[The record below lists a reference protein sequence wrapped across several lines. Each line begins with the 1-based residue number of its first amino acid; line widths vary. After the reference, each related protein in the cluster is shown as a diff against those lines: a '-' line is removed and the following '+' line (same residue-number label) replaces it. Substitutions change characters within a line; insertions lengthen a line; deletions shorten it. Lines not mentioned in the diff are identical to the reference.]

1 MLLSRAIT
9 SIFLAILFFS
19 SITFL
24 APYQLNFLL
33 ILIVAIAGQEWARL
47 AGYSSLIAI
56 MFYVLSNLLTIFL
69 ISENIF
75 LGDFQY
81 SKSMQSLLGIS
92 SVWWVLAFL
101 WVKTYPESASIWN
114 SRVVK
119 SIMGFFVIIPM
130 WFCTVFIFRL

>member
-19 SITFL
+19 SINFL

-47 AGYSSLIAI
+47 VGYSSLLAVI
-56 MFYVLSNLLTIFL
+56 FYVMSILLTIFL
-69 ISENIF
+69 ISEYIF
-75 LGDFQY
+75 LGVFQY

-92 SVWWVLAFL
+92 SVWWVVAFL
-101 WVKTYPESASIWN
+101 WVKNYPESASIWN

-119 SIMGFFVIIPM
+119 SFMGFLIIIPM
-130 WFCTVFIFRL
+130 WFCTVFI